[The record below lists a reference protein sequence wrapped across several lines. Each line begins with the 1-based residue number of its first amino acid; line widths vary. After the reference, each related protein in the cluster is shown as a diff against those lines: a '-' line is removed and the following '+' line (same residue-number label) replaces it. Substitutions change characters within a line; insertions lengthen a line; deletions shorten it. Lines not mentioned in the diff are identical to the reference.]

1 MRARRPRAP
10 SRGRGSVAP
19 ATHGAS
25 SFGSVSISLRART
38 TGPVGDFIFLL
49 LVALAVGWVTV
60 AAIRSHRGGSRN
72 DAP

>member
-1 MRARRPRAP
+1 MRARRPRAS
-10 SRGRGSVAP
+10 SRDRCSVAP

-25 SFGSVSISLRART
+25 SFGSASISLKART
-38 TGPVGDFIFLL
+38 TVPVGDIIFLL
-49 LVALAVGWVTV
+49 LVALAVGWVAV